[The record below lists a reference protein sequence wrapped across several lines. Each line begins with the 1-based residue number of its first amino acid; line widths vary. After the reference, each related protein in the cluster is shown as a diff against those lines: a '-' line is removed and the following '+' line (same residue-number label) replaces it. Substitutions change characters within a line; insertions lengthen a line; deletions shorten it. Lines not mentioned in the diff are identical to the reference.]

1 MHRGQAIG
9 EGREDEDRSIEVPAL
24 GNCVGSRSE
33 SPTPVRTGSAIARFV
48 AAAIADLRIVV
59 KGGFIPHAKH
69 GGNGVEAVAVVGSK
83 LEGTGLEK
91 EHIEQTQV
99 AFTGLGGDT
108 TPEAKG
114 LLLCTP
120 GDVCAGDRLINPV
133 NGAGPIL

>member
-1 MHRGQAIG
+1 MHRGQATG
-9 EGREDEDRSIEVPAL
+9 EGREDGDRSVEVPAL
-24 GNCVGSRSE
+24 GNRVGSRSG
-33 SPTPVRTGSAIARFV
+33 SRSPVRIGSAIARFV

-83 LEGTGLEK
+83 FEGTGLEK

-99 AFTGLGGDT
+99 AFTGLGDGDT
-108 TPEAKG
+108 TPGTKG

-120 GDVCAGDRLINPV
+120 EDVCADDKLINP
-133 NGAGPIL
+133 NGAAPIL